1 MNNSPIS
8 LTYIGDQDRINN
20 PRPRPLTTTK
30 RFFLQLLRAH
40 LHSIA
45 QSQTSISTLLKTI
58 ASGWNA
64 ALSVSE
70 AVRLLEQVCLTDE
83 LILSDERMAVD
94 AFIILADLK
103 TKVRARF
110 VVEANMAWDDL
121 ITATRVE
128 ARVVYGERYDEN
140 KMSEFLSQFTGSS
153 IGDIEEMSRWAEGV
167 EDLKGRLLKR
177 GKKGERV

>member
-1 MNNSPIS
+1 MHNAPIS
-8 LTYIGDQDRINN
+8 LTYVGDQDHISNS
-20 PRPRPLTTTK
+20 RPRPLTTTK

-40 LHSIA
+40 LHSIT

-58 ASGWNA
+58 TSVWNI
-64 ALSVSE
+64 ALSVAE

-83 LILSDERMAVD
+83 MILSDERIAID

-110 VVEANMAWDDL
+110 VVEANMACDNL
-121 ITATRVE
+121 VTATRVE

-153 IGDIEEMSRWAEGV
+153 IGSVEEMSRWAEGV